1 MNTPTIEIAGNVPAH
16 PSFILPSGVN
26 LAVVKE
32 LERILGGKERVVWM
46 VENALPPA
54 PELMQYLQQNHCA
67 GFFTA
72 MAQSGSEPVVQRIGQ
87 ILQTGC
93 HVVFLC
99 GSSAADAA
107 TDHEEIPASALSF
120 ADGSSL
126 AVVPLAVQMVGSAI
140 ADGLFSPQACSH
152 LRLHFMPEQTAG
164 AAMGLRVKNAWQQA
178 SAEALAHFPAV
189 EQASLP
195 HALLK
200 SMLRHQEAVM
210 IDGVDDSQITYRRVL
225 ACAML
230 LSRRLRRYT
239 SGKRLGVILPPG
251 KRAVIANLACLFA
264 GIVPVNVDYT
274 ATEQE
279 FAHVCAAAHIDRFIS
294 SERFLHKQE
303 KFCWPNRRDIIFI
316 DKELHAFG
324 RFRLRLCEWMLKTCG
339 KSFIVSR
346 LKLKRPEPMAE
357 ALFAFIPGSGKEPA
371 RAMAHSHRAVMAAVL
386 QWQQAL
392 HLKKENAALFSQP
405 LYRADAVVP
414 GLILPLLLGQ
424 KIVMYPTPVA
434 GVRLCDLIKNYRV
447 AHAVFCADEAR
458 GVFQPAS
465 REHLA
470 ALQYLVVPGMPAVPD
485 VVQEAVHRFGITVK
499 EYHGVPEFAAP
510 LSINTYSAAPQ
521 TPAVAAKPA
530 EVTRV
535 IGRLLPGIAVRVSDF
550 AAPTRTVAPN
560 AVGVVH
566 LSGPAMASPAGQ
578 AGCAAGD
585 CYTPAAAGCVDIEG
599 NLTLLGPTERYSRVN
614 GELISHAEAESV
626 VLEALEAKMLP
637 GMERRVAIVALPGPG
652 GGADTLVLLS
662 TIHRQV
668 FSHDVSTLQHKIK
681 RLHYSANWAP
691 RHIIPVQSIPTLPD
705 GTLNY
710 DYCRRG
716 IRRFL
721 GMPEPSA

>member
-1 MNTPTIEIAGNVPAH
+1 MNTPTIEIAGNVPAR
-16 PSFILPSGVN
+16 PSFILPSGAA

-54 PELMQYLQQNHCA
+54 PEVMQYLQQNHCA

-99 GSSAADAA
+99 GSATDAA
-107 TDHEEIPASALSF
+107 SGYETIPASALSF
-120 ADGSSL
+120 ADDSSL
-126 AVVPLAVQMVGSAI
+126 AVVPLAVQMVGAEL
-140 ADGLFSPQACSH
+140 ADGVCCPQADSH

-164 AAMGLRVKNAWQQA
+164 PAMGLRVNNAWQHA

-200 SMLRHQEAVM
+200 SMLSHQESVM
-210 IDGVDDSQITYRRVL
+210 IDGVDDSRITYRRIL

-264 GIVPVNVDYT
+264 GIVPVNADYT

-316 DKELHAFG
+316 DKELHTFG
-324 RFRLRLCEWMLKTCG
+324 RFRLRLCEWMLKTCS

-392 HLKKENAALFSQP
+392 HLKKENAALFAQP
-405 LYRADAVVP
+405 LSRADAVVP
-414 GLILPLLLGQ
+414 GLMLPLLLGQ

-434 GVRLCDLIKNYRV
+434 GGRLCELMKNYRV
-447 AHAVFCADEAR
+447 AHAVFRADEAR
-458 GVFQPAS
+458 GALMPAS

-470 ALQYLVVPGMPAVPD
+470 ALQYLILPGLPPAPD
-485 VVQEAVHRFGITVK
+485 LVQEAVRRFGITVK

-510 LSINTYSAAPQ
+510 LSINTYTAAPQ
-521 TPAVAAKPA
+521 VPAVAAKPA

-535 IGRLLPGIAVRVSDF
+535 IGRLLPGVAVRMSDF
-550 AAPTRTVAPN
+550 SAPSRTVLPN

-566 LSGPAMASPAGQ
+566 LSGPTMASPAGQ
-578 AGCAAGD
+578 VGSDAGD
-585 CYTPAAAGCVDIEG
+585 YYTPAAAGCVDIEG
-599 NLTLLGPTERYSRVN
+599 NLTLLGPIERYSRVN

-626 VLEALEAKMLP
+626 VLEALETKQLP
-637 GMERRVAIVALPGPG
+637 GMARRVAIVALPGQSS
-652 GGADTLVLLS
+652 GADTLVLLS
-662 TIHRQV
+662 TIHQQV
-668 FSHDVSTLQHKIK
+668 FSHDVSTLQHKMTC
-681 RLHYSANWAP
+681 LNYSANWAP

-716 IRRFL
+716 IRRSL
-721 GMPEPSA
+721 GIPEPSA

>member
-1 MNTPTIEIAGNVPAH
+1 MNTPTIEIAGNVPAR
-16 PSFILPSGVN
+16 PSFILPSRAD

-32 LERILGGKERVVWM
+32 LERILGGRERVVWM
-46 VENALPPA
+46 VERALPP
-54 PELMQYLQQNHCA
+54 PRELMQYLQQNRCA

-72 MAQSGSEPVVQRIGQ
+72 IAQSGSEPIVQRIGQ
-87 ILQTGC
+87 IVQSGC

-99 GSSAADAA
+99 GPATDAADGLDAV
-107 TDHEEIPASALSF
+107 PASALSF
-120 ADGSSL
+120 ADDSSL
-126 AVVPLAVQMVGSAI
+126 PVVPLAVQMMGAEL
-140 ADGLFSPQACSH
+140 ADGLCSPQAYSG
-152 LRLHFMPEQTAG
+152 LRLHFMPEQAAG
-164 AAMGLRVKNAWQQA
+164 PAMGLRVKNAWQQA
-178 SAEALAHFPAV
+178 SAEALAHFSAV
-189 EQASLP
+189 EHASLP

-200 SMLRHQEAVM
+200 SMLRHQEQVL

-225 ACAML
+225 ACAVL

-274 ATEQE
+274 AGEQE

-303 KFCWPNRRDIIFI
+303 AFCWPNRRDIIFI
-316 DKELHAFG
+316 DKELHTFG
-324 RFRLRLCEWMLKTCG
+324 RFRLRLCEWALKTCG

-357 ALFAFIPGSGKEPA
+357 ALFAFIRSSGKEPA

-386 QWQQAL
+386 QWQHAL
-392 HLKKENAALFSQP
+392 RLKKVDAALFSQP

-414 GLILPLLLGQ
+414 GFILPLLLGQ
-424 KIVMYPTPVA
+424 KMVMYPTPVA
-434 GVRLCDLIKNYRV
+434 GVRLCDLIKNYRT
-447 AHAVFCADEAR
+447 AHAVFRADEAR
-458 GVFQPAS
+458 GVLQPAT
-465 REHLA
+465 REHLS
-470 ALQYLVVPGMPAVPD
+470 ALRYLILPGLPPVPD
-485 VVQEAVHRFGITVK
+485 LLQEAVQRFGITVK

-510 LSINTYSAAPQ
+510 LSINTFSAVPQ
-521 TPAVAAKPA
+521 VPAVAAKPA

-535 IGRLLPGIAVRVSDF
+535 IGRLLPGVAVRVSDF
-550 AAPTRTVAPN
+550 SACSRTVSPH

-578 AGCAAGD
+578 AGGSAASD
-585 CYTPAAAGCVDIEG
+585 SYTPAAAGCVDAEG
-599 NLTLLGPTERYSRVN
+599 NLTLLGPIERYSRVN
-614 GELISHAEAESV
+614 GELISHAEAEAV
-626 VLEALEAKMLP
+626 VLKALETKQP
-637 GMERRVAIVALPGPG
+637 DGSPRRVAMVALPGA
-652 GGADTLVLLS
+652 GAEADMLVLLS
-662 TIHRQV
+662 TIHQQV
-668 FSHDVSTLQHKIK
+668 FSHDVSTLQHKIT
-681 RLHYSANWAP
+681 RLNYSANWAP

-710 DYCRRG
+710 DFCRRG